1 MTAQDV
7 ITLALKLSGVVG
19 VGQAASTD
27 DLNDAFTMLTLMMAT
42 WQRKRWLTWHLQ
54 DVAFTP
60 NSSQSYTIGSGGT
73 INVARPD
80 RIERAYARQLNPG
93 GPYAVDFPLQ
103 VIDDREDYAAI
114 VLKSMAASP
123 PTLIFYD
130 PDYPL
135 GSVYVWP
142 VCDNRWEIHLLVKQP
157 IAQPSVLGDTIS
169 LPQEYLEAIM
179 WNLAARLRPMYGQGP
194 DPTIAAEAKAS
205 LDTVR
210 VANTQIAQLRLPA
223 DLPGQGRG
231 GSWFNT
237 GGIIESNFIVDESA
251 LT

>member
-1 MTAQDV
+1 
-7 ITLALKLSGVVG
+7 
-19 VGQAASTD
+19 VGQTASSD
-27 DLNDAFTMLTLMMAT
+27 DLSDALSMLTLMMAT
-42 WQRKRWLTWHLQ
+42 WQRKRWLTYHLQ
-54 DVAFTP
+54 DVSFTP
-60 NSSQSYTIGSGGT
+60 DGSQSYTIGSGGT
-73 INVARPD
+73 INVTRPD

-93 GPYAVDFPLQ
+93 GPYALDYSLQ
-103 VIDDREDYAAI
+103 VIDDREDYSLIA
-114 VLKSMAASP
+114 LKSMGALNTTP
-123 PTLIFYD
+123 PVAIFYD

-135 GSVYVWP
+135 ANVYVWP
-142 VCDNRWEIHLLVKQP
+142 LCDSRWEIHLLVKQP
-157 IAQPSVLGDTIS
+157 IAQPSVLSDTIN

-205 LDTVR
+205 LDTIR
-210 VANTQIAQLRLPA
+210 VANTQIAALRLPA
-223 DLPGQGRG
+223 DVPGQGRG